1 MDEEASLESY
11 FDQTIAVSCEINGRN
26 DMPNEVFIS
35 WKHNQSYRDA
45 LHVLITNEVIINKK
59 IYIFKRKY
67 QILKHIWNITTEI
80 EKID

>member
-1 MDEEASLESY
+1 MKSLLAEN
-11 FDQTIAVSCEINGRN
+11 IINLIE
-26 DMPNEVFIS
+26 MHS
-35 WKHNQSYRDA
+35 S

-67 QILKHIWNITTEI
+67 QINKHIWNITTEI